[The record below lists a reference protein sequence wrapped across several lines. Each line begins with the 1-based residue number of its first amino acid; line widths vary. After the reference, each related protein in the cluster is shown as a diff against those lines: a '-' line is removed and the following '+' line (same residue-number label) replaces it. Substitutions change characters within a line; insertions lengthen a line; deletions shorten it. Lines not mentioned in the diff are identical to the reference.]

1 MSNTLP
7 GLIAAMFGALLV
19 AIGLP
24 GQWLAHAM
32 PSAHAESRMLE
43 ARVPQSGAG
52 ADAGA
57 GAGAGGLGQPGH
69 REPLASDLAILMSQ
83 ASQYQPVQVRQ
94 PAQARLQSIPHLA
107 QALAAA
113 LQGPQRDQALTYLE
127 SNDPIDAP
135 ALAEPVRAAIL
146 GMATGLRDEIRRAH
160 SLRGDHFV
168 PQVRRILAA
177 ADKFEPYGVDY
188 LPAVRAVRDAL
199 AEPHPNGGDLRCR
212 QVLDRWLAKH
222 ARTGARQA
230 QRLAPGLA

>member
-1 MSNTLP
+1 MTNTLP

-94 PAQARLQSIPHLA
+94 PAQARLHA
-107 QALAAA
+107 EGRADGGEMGGRAEAGAL
-113 LQGPQRDQALTYLE
+113 
-127 SNDPIDAP
+127 
-135 ALAEPVRAAIL
+135 
-146 GMATGLRDEIRRAH
+146 LRDEIRRAH